1 MLCKS
6 MTIPR
11 NPVAHTYSVIYTDAY
26 FKLGQKIYRPGRD
39 DLPSCDSNST
49 KDIENGWAAVC
60 FHQVDVHNAAH
71 FKKGDSLRFSLSF
84 SSDQAFIYFLEA
96 WAAILAPSIF
106 EPWLGCFYIQCC
118 DKEASRHALIKGVGK
133 HQPLNCLIA
142 SPSDLAQSSGNISSA
157 RMRADRGEC
166 LRCPQSIPRYRRS
179 QLLAQT

>member
-1 MLCKS
+1 